1 MSEIQFNFVNHI
13 LLILILSLLL
23 KMANDQFKGFK

>member
-1 MSEIQFNFVNHI
+1 MIINFMI
-13 LLILILSLLL
+13 IISLLLLLLLFLL